1 MEFINNE
8 PTLMEIT
15 QEYCT
20 TALHDQFIHGGF
32 SQIDNVSKLMN
43 TARGE
48 DKSACLQF
56 FNNGSVVA
64 VKDALNIRMEKEE
77 EQIQPQET
85 EIKQESKQNRFQAS
99 VESVDFSNINTP
111 EQILNLL

>member
-1 MEFINNE
+1 MLVWILFMLMTKGECIN
-8 PTLMEIT
+8 L
-15 QEYCT
+15 
-20 TALHDQFIHGGF
+20 LHDQFVLDF

-85 EIKQESKQNRFQAS
+85 ETKQEPKQNRFQAS

-111 EQILNLL
+111 EQVLNLL